1 MRFLLCLIIWLVFVG
16 GLYLYTSERDKGLT
30 QTAGPAPTV
39 EKVREKISIALTPT
53 FSVEED
59 PFALNTGDQQGPFEI
74 RLNDTVIDTTTLE
87 VGRGKTMLIPDI
99 ETALAPHNEIFVK
112 MSPPISENNLAH
124 GVRVHLMSGQQTL
137 ADETIWN
144 SGGGLVS
151 GTVTFSVQDTADT
164 DHDH

>member
-16 GLYLYTSERDKGLT
+16 GLYLYTSERDKGLAQIT
-30 QTAGPAPTV
+30 GPAPTV
-39 EKVREKISIALTPT
+39 EKVMEKISIELTPT

-59 PFALNTGDQQGPFEI
+59 PFALNTGDAQGPFEV
-74 RLNDTVIDTTTLE
+74 RLNNTAIDTAALE
-87 VGRGKTMLIPDI
+87 VGRGKTMVIRDI
-99 ETALAPHNEIFVK
+99 ETALAAHNEVFVK
-112 MSPPISENNLAH
+112 LSPPISENDLTH
-124 GVRVHLMSGQQTL
+124 GVRVHLMSGQRTL

-151 GTVTFSVQDTADT
+151 GTVTFSIQDVTDK